1 MIATAR
7 STGDGTMVVPLPDWV
22 TGHGSHLVRA
32 GARLSEEVKVVS
44 GGDLGDVIVREG
56 VR

>member
-7 STGDGTMVVPLPDWV
+7 STGDGTMVVPVPDWV
-22 TGHGSHLVRA
+22 TGHGSYLVRA